1 MTDKFSC
8 TSISSSVN
16 EQLFGTAPR
25 VDHWFLIEY
34 NGNWAYDA
42 FSESNIPQMV
52 KEYINNELQNI
63 ENSRIQVIKAENNQD
78 SGPRFYYAH
87 SSEFE
92 PGLYEFQLEQY
103 VDILDI
109 DLVKL
114 SENNGFEEHR
124 SNKQLALVCSHGS
137 HDRCCGT
144 YGIPVYNKLRE
155 QKNFETW
162 RTSHVGGHRFSANI
176 IMLPEGIYYG
186 RVNGDN
192 LDKITDSHKKKEI
205 YLDCYRG
212 RSCYTQTTQVS
223 DYFLRNK
230 TGEKGIYDI
239 KVEYEKDRE
248 YNVSVEFCLNDKDIG
263 YSVNSVVLYDSVHIP
278 TSCDETE
285 YKSIPQF
292 YFYSLFPYTPS
303 KRKKD

>member
-1 MTDKFSC
+1 MADKFSC

-34 NGNWAYDA
+34 NANWAYDA
-42 FSESNIPQMV
+42 LAESNIPEMV
-52 KEYINNELQNI
+52 KEYINNELRNI
-63 ENSRIQVIKAENNQD
+63 ENSRIQVIKTGDSGD

-92 PGLYEFQLEQY
+92 PRLYEFQLEQY
-103 VDILDI
+103 VDILEI

-114 SENNGFEEHR
+114 SQNNGFAENN

-144 YGIPVYNKLRE
+144 FGIPVYNKLRE
-155 QKNFETW
+155 RREFETW

-186 RVNGDN
+186 RVDSDN
-192 LDKITDSHKKKEI
+192 LDELVDSHKKKEI

-212 RSCYTQTTQVS
+212 RSCYSQTTQVS
-223 DYFLRNK
+223 DYFLRDK
-230 TGEKGIYDI
+230 TGKKGIYDI

-278 TSCDETE
+278 TSCDDTE
-285 YKSIPQF
+285 HKSIPQF